1 MPSCVSSPEA
11 GRPDAALHPRGEH
24 VQPLVCA
31 LGPGRG
37 HALQRPGE
45 TVSGFSVVFAD
56 EPNIFD
62 IGNNSDIFLFLLL
75 MKLFIILLL

>member
-1 MPSCVSSPEA
+1 MSAHIHIALCVSPEA

-31 LGPGRG
+31 VGPGRG

-45 TVSGFSVVFAD
+45 DNVDSHLPLATHRQDYFTA
-56 EPNIFD
+56 PNERQIKTTELE
-62 IGNNSDIFLFLLL
+62 S
-75 MKLFIILLL
+75 